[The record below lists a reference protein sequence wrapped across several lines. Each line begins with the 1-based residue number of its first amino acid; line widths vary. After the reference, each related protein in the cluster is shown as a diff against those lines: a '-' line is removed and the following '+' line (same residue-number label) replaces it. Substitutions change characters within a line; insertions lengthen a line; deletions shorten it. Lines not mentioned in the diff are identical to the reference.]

1 MTKIF
6 ARIWAKRSY
15 IFKLEKEAATNQ
27 LHAKLAALHAE
38 QKRAEAEKLN
48 ADVDAIEANI
58 KEEQTKDAYLKL
70 EGQEKYKADQELN
83 DARHMIESYR
93 QKAAALS
100 KEVTD
105 NEKVAQHFRR
115 EAERSHA
122 SATEIKSL

>member
-1 MTKIF
+1 MIKIF
-6 ARIWAKRSY
+6 ARFWAKHSY
-15 IFKLEKEAATNQ
+15 IWKLEKEASTQ
-27 LHAKLAALHAE
+27 ELHAKLAALHAE
-38 QKRAEAEKLN
+38 QKRTEAEQLN
-48 ADVDAIEANI
+48 ADADAIEANI
-58 KEEQTKDAYLKL
+58 KAEQEKEEYRKL

-83 DARHMIESYR
+83 DARHMIESHR
-93 QKAAALS
+93 QRAAALA